1 MAALLPVFYS
11 TVAAGSLPRNVATA
25 YWGYTTSISL
35 LAAALLSPII
45 GAAADLT
52 GRRKRTLLVAAFL
65 GAVGTALL
73 ATVGEGEW
81 KKASLFYV
89 AGHIP
94 FVVSFVCYDSL
105 LPFVARKKDL
115 DRVSTR
121 GFAIGYLGGG
131 ILLLLNTAMVL
142 APHRF
147 LLPSAE
153 AAIRFSFITVSLWWL
168 VFSLPLARSVSEPPA
183 SGGAAPVSLGTIVAR
198 TFSSLYETLH
208 EIRRHGEPMKFL
220 IAFWL
225 YADGIGTVIK
235 MAVIYGAEVGIGR
248 NDLIGALLLVQFIG
262 LPCSLLFGKIAGRI
276 GARSGILIGLTVYT
290 AIAGG
295 GYFLSKPWHF
305 WLLAVLVGTVQG
317 GTQALSRSLFATL
330 IPKEKSGEWFGF
342 YSVSGRFAGIA
353 GPFLF
358 AATGHLTGSSR
369 FGILTLVLFFA
380 GGALLLR
387 RVNVPT
393 RAGEAEG
400 APSA

>member
-1 MAALLPVFYS
+1 MAALLPIFYS

-35 LAAALLSPII
+35 LFAALLSPVI

-52 GRRKRTLLVAAFL
+52 GRRKRTVLAAALL
-65 GAVGTALL
+65 GAAGTGLL
-73 ATVGEGEW
+73 ATVEKGEW
-81 KKASLFYV
+81 LFASLFYM

-94 FVVSFVCYDSL
+94 FVISFVCYDSL
-105 LPFVARKKDL
+105 LPFVARRKDL

-131 ILLLLNTAMVL
+131 LLLLINSAMVL
-142 APHRF
+142 APHLF
-147 LLPSAE
+147 SLPSPE
-153 AAIRFSFITVSLWWL
+153 SAIRVSFLTVALWWL
-168 VFSLPLARSVSEPPA
+168 LFSIPLARRVPEPPPT
-183 SGGAAPVSLGTIVAR
+183 GGEAALPLSRVATEAFHR
-198 TFSSLYETLH
+198 LYSTLK
-208 EIRRHGEPMKFL
+208 EIRRHPEPLKFL
-220 IAFWL
+220 LAFWL

-235 MAVIYGAEVGIGR
+235 MAVIYGAEVGIGQ

-276 GARSGILIGLTVYT
+276 GARSGILIGLAVYA

-305 WLLAVLVGTVQG
+305 WVLALLVGAVQG
-317 GTQALSRSLFATL
+317 GTQALSRSLFASL
-330 IPKEKSGEWFGF
+330 IPREKSGEWFGF

-369 FGILTLVLFFA
+369 FGILTLLLFFV

-387 RVNVPT
+387 TVKVQAHPDEDGR
-393 RAGEAEG
+393 
-400 APSA
+400 